1 MNVGASVRSRDWDEV
16 VDAFGQLR
24 AALPPGDG
32 STHVPGLHLNEPRRG
47 WAAFRTT
54 FRAMFLEEWRE
65 TVDFAQARQIIL
77 FPLLLTLITAVT
89 TIGLQFLVGTG
100 AAQVSDIDERTF
112 SWDQLRIGVHLP
124 LLMFSLG
131 MGTFAFKGQEAIM
144 QRTGSKNRLL
154 AAPALQPLTMSAAHF
169 TYFVKDLIY
178 YVLLILTPIVAGM
191 SLGLVLDE
199 GGLIQTPLEWSSVFW
214 TWAAMATTLAEGLA
228 LAFLGSVLWLRGRP
242 FTWLGPVVAVGVGL
256 SAGLGLFPWDAAL
269 VGLAVQRDHALLPL
283 LGGLVGAGVLGA
295 IASSLLV
302 DDFEVK
308 VTSRKDLLNPMMRR
322 LRFLGNGPLRLL
334 VAKEFVDLIRSG
346 TMKKMTVSYS
356 VPLLVLLGMAW
367 LIDFAE
373 APIPIN
379 LLSYAPF
386 LGFFGFNFYS
396 WLTILDDPDFMNGL
410 PLRVPQLLRA
420 KVVVYFLATSWISLI
435 FFVLMAWRLDEW
447 AALPTGLAVMFAN
460 SIYIVALTAFLM
472 GLRPNKAIFD
482 GRIMFWF
489 WLGTVLPLL
498 GLFLLSFTQGDV
510 DLYGNWWERVSEDGL
525 SATATAYDVE
535 MVRGGYLGILSIS
548 GGLLVGSAVL
558 WALID
563 VRWGKK
569 PFEN

>member
-1 MNVGASVRSRDWDEV
+1 MGVHIASRDWEEAHGSRT
-16 VDAFGQLR
+16 DAPSGTTR
-24 AALPPGDG
+24 
-32 STHVPGLHLNEPRRG
+32 VEGLHLNEPMRG
-47 WAAFRTT
+47 FEAFRTT

-65 TVDFAQARQIIL
+65 TVDFARARQVIL
-77 FPLLLTLITAVT
+77 FPLLLALITMVT
-89 TIGLQFLVGTG
+89 TVGLQFLVGTG

-112 SWDQLRIGVHLP
+112 SWDQMRVGLHLP

-131 MGTFAFKGQEAIM
+131 MGTFAFKGQEAIL

-154 AAPALQPLTMSAAHF
+154 AAPAMQPLSMSSAHF
-169 TYFVKDLIY
+169 TYFVKDLVY
-178 YVLLILTPIVAGM
+178 YVLLILSPIVVGM
-191 SLGLVLDE
+191 SLGLLLDE
-199 GGLIQTPLEWSSVFW
+199 AGVVDTPLRWSSVFW
-214 TWAAMATTLAEGLA
+214 TWAAMVTTIAQGLA
-228 LAFLGSVLWLRGRP
+228 LAFFGSVLWLRGRP
-242 FTWLGPVVAVGVGL
+242 FTLLGPVAAVAVGLG
-256 SAGLGLFPWDAAL
+256 AGLGWLPWDGLL
-269 VGLAVQRDHALLPL
+269 VGLTVQRTHDLVPMVLGLLGAGILGAWASALLL
-283 LGGLVGAGVLGA
+283 
-295 IASSLLV
+295 
-302 DDFEVK
+302 DDFEVH
-308 VTSRKDLLNPMMRR
+308 VTHRHDLLNPIHDR
-322 LRFLGNGPLRLL
+322 LGFLGRGTLRLL
-334 VAKEFVDLIRSG
+334 VAKEFVDLVRSG
-346 TMKKMTVSYS
+346 TIQKMTVSYS

-396 WLTILDDPDFMNGL
+396 WLTILDSPDFMNGL
-410 PLRVPQLLRA
+410 PVRVPQLLRA

-447 AALPTGLAVMFAN
+447 NALPTGLAVMFAN

-510 DLYGNWWERVSEDGL
+510 GLYGNWWERVSEQGL
-525 SATATAYDVE
+525 DATSTAYDLS
-535 MVRGGYLGILSIS
+535 MVRGGYLGILGIS
-548 GGLLVGSAVL
+548 GMLLLGSAVL

-563 VRWGKK
+563 VRWSKR

>member
-1 MNVGASVRSRDWDEV
+1 MGVHIASRDWEEV
-16 VDAFGQLR
+16 HGLRTDAPSGTTR
-24 AALPPGDG
+24 
-32 STHVPGLHLNEPRRG
+32 VEGLHLNEPMRG
-47 WAAFRTT
+47 FEAFRTT

-65 TVDFAQARQIIL
+65 TVDFARARQVIL
-77 FPLLLTLITAVT
+77 FPLLLALITMVT
-89 TIGLQFLVGTG
+89 TVGLQFLVGTG

-112 SWDQLRIGVHLP
+112 SWDQMRVGLHLP

-131 MGTFAFKGQEAIM
+131 MGTFAFKGQEAIL

-154 AAPALQPLTMSAAHF
+154 AAPAMQPLSMSSAHF
-169 TYFVKDLIY
+169 TYFVKDLVY
-178 YVLLILTPIVAGM
+178 YVLLILSPIVVGM
-191 SLGLVLDE
+191 SLGLLLDE
-199 GGLIQTPLEWSSVFW
+199 AGVVDTPLRWSSVFW
-214 TWAAMATTLAEGLA
+214 TWAAMVTTIAQGLA
-228 LAFLGSVLWLRGRP
+228 LAFFGSVLWLRGRP
-242 FTWLGPVVAVGVGL
+242 FTLLGPVAAVAVGLG
-256 SAGLGLFPWDAAL
+256 AGLGWLPWDGLL
-269 VGLAVQRDHALLPL
+269 VGLTVQRTHDLVPMVLGLLGAGILGAWASALLL
-283 LGGLVGAGVLGA
+283 
-295 IASSLLV
+295 
-302 DDFEVK
+302 DDFEVH
-308 VTSRKDLLNPMMRR
+308 VTHRHDLLNPIHDR
-322 LRFLGNGPLRLL
+322 LGFLGRGTLRLL
-334 VAKEFVDLIRSG
+334 VAKEFVDLVRSG
-346 TMKKMTVSYS
+346 TIQKMTVSYS

-396 WLTILDDPDFMNGL
+396 WLTILDSPDFMNGL
-410 PLRVPQLLRA
+410 PVRVPQLLRA

-447 AALPTGLAVMFAN
+447 NALPTGLAVMFAN

-510 DLYGNWWERVSEDGL
+510 GLYGNWWERVSEQGL
-525 SATATAYDVE
+525 DATSTAYDLS
-535 MVRGGYLGILSIS
+535 MVRGGYLGILGIS
-548 GGLLVGSAVL
+548 GMLLLGSAVL

-563 VRWGKK
+563 VRWSKR